1 MVELTIEE
9 IKKELK
15 EYYGNQQIINTYEKN
30 NGRIE
35 DLYDNATRATS
46 ILSDMPKGNSDVM
59 DSKVAGNVA
68 EIVDIK
74 IENRKI
80 EDTNNLTLIGM
91 KHQNLVTY
99 STILQL
105 ENPYKNILYYR
116 YIENVSFTKI
126 ANIIGKEYKWCCKL
140 HSKALYKYLNLRQ
153 KNSIK
158 NKL

>member
-30 NGRIE
+30 NGKIE
-35 DLYDNATRATS
+35 DLYDNATRVTS

-59 DSKVAGNVA
+59 DSKVAGNIA
-68 EIVDIK
+68 EIVDLK
-74 IENRKI
+74 AKNKKI

-91 KHQNLVTY
+91 KHQNLVIY

-116 YIENVSFTKI
+116 YIENVNFTKI
-126 ANIIGKEYKWCCKL
+126 ANIIEKEYKWCCKL
-140 HSKALYKYLNLRQ
+140 HSKALYKYLNLRN
-153 KNSIK
+153 KNNDGK
-158 NKL
+158 